1 MRQLKTLDDNSHSS
15 QDKPENDLLEDALNK
30 LSRQARVIRQISIC
44 FLGAILLNVVFSIY
58 MVISSFTTTKVFGTR
73 DVVIL
78 LIPLFL
84 FALVAL
90 LAALYDQMLHRGR
103 GIFEE
108 ISDELEWHIRSFSRK
123 DDDLPSR
130 DAPLLHVRIVLRDF
144 ARSSNLPLLPASPAS
159 MILLLN
165 LFLDI
170 IVIALIVVSIQ
181 HVGGFGLG

>member
-1 MRQLKTLDDNSHSS
+1 MDDSSHSS
-15 QDKPENDLLEDALNK
+15 QGKPENDLLEDALNK
-30 LSRQARVIRQISIC
+30 LSRQARVIRQVSMC

-58 MVISSFTTTKVFGTR
+58 MAISSFTTLKVFGTR

-84 FALVAL
+84 FALVASF
-90 LAALYDQMLHRGR
+90 AALYDQMLHRGR

-108 ISDELEWHIRSFSRK
+108 ISDELEWHIGIFSRQY
-123 DDDLPSR
+123 DNLPSK

-144 ARSSNLPLLPASPAS
+144 ARSSVLPLLPYLSASV
-159 MILLLN
+159 ILLLN
-165 LFLDI
+165 LLLDML
-170 IVIALIVVSIQ
+170 VIAFVVAMSIQ